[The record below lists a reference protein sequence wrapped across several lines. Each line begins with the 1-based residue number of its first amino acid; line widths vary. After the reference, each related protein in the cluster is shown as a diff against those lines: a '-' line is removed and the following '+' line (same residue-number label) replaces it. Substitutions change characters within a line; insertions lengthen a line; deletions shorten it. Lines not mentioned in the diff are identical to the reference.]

1 MKWCLQGF
9 SHVLYVGWA
18 CPRNL
23 ILLVEKGYAFS
34 LLKIGIWAPTFYC
47 QAKSFHSNSAEEI
60 MDILD
65 CYLNY
70 IVQQSQFLFSAW
82 LSCSLYDYSVCFSR
96 MVCSLW
102 LFWVMLSLIWF
113 LQFGY
118 RHTEFLMQNISLFL
132 KSEEA
137 LMKFCK
143 GSSYWWVKGSS
154 FSKVNNWWERSLAA
168 HRTIV

>member
-1 MKWCLQGF
+1 LILQHSMLAMKFSRTNKIWKSLFAKFSCWCSSFMKWCLQGF

-82 LSCSLYDYSVCFSR
+82 LSGSLYDYSVCFSR

-102 LFWVMLSLIWF
+102 LFWAMLSLIWF

-118 RHTEFLMQNISLFL
+118 RHTEFLDAKYFP
-132 KSEEA
+132 
-137 LMKFCK
+137 FP
-143 GSSYWWVKGSS
+143 
-154 FSKVNNWWERSLAA
+154 
-168 HRTIV
+168 